1 MRIDDD
7 QEADAENQTSKQQAE
22 TVNEESYVQ
31 PELRQPDPT
40 DLDNF
45 TTQHGWRLAQEQR

>member
-1 MRIDDD
+1 MRVDDD
-7 QEADAENQTSKQQAE
+7 QEANAENQTSKQQAE

-45 TTQHGWRLAQEQR
+45 ASKDGWRLA